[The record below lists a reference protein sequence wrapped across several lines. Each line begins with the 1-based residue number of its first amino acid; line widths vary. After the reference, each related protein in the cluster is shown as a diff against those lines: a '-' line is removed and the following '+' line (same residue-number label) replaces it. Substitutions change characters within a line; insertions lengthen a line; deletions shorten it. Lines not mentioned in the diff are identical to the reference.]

1 MLITLEITCPFCGNF
16 SLIDVLAEDFEKY
29 QNGELVQN
37 CFPYLDA
44 SERELLISGICF
56 KCQKD
61 IFKEV

>member
-1 MLITLEITCPFCGNF
+1 MLITLEIRCPFCGETSF
-16 SLIDVLAEDFEKY
+16 VDVLEQDFEKY

>member
-1 MLITLEITCPFCGNF
+1 MLITLEIICPFCGNF
-16 SLIDVLAEDFEKY
+16 SLVDVLTEDFEKY
-29 QNGELVQN
+29 QNGELVQK